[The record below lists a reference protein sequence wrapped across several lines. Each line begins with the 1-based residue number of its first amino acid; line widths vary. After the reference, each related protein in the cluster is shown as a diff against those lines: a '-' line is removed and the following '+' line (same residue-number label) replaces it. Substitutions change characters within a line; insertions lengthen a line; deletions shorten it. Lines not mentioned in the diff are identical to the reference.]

1 VSHPTPAA
9 LSPSEARQAAVRSV
23 LSNASWLIGAR
34 VTGDAVNLGLMV
46 VLARHFGPGGYGQYA
61 YGFAIATFVY
71 YFMNPGLDQLAVREC
86 SRVAVEDRARLMG
99 SLLAFQLGIGAIVAL
114 GVVGFAWLTHATA
127 ATAAIIAMLSLYQA
141 GAAVAWILF
150 VPAMA
155 DQRMALAALAEP
167 LCRMLGMVGAIVLVL
182 GFAQPLVWA
191 LVLFPLGGLVLVGL
205 GAASARSH
213 MGSLGIGITR
223 AEARRIAGLLWPFAG
238 AEVTY
243 QVWARTD
250 LILVA
255 QFLGIQAAG
264 IYASAIKFFETA
276 TIPIPL
282 AGHAASPLLSRSLP
296 VPRRLPKGSNR
307 VLAGMLALG
316 FLISWGVWFVAPAV
330 LVPLL
335 GAKFA
340 GAAVLLKY
348 LAPAGL
354 LIAIEHTSGRLLVA
368 ANAQRTRFAVFA
380 ISAVCKIGLAAV
392 LIPILGLPG
401 AVAAWITAW
410 VVNALL
416 SAGALWRGF
425 VGAGLKHAGVLVL
438 GPAAVAA
445 LVAAAVTLLRSPAAL
460 AAALSL
466 IVFLALLLR
475 GDFVPLVAG
484 RPLRL
489 LVSSLRR
496 ASS

>member
-1 VSHPTPAA
+1 VSQPIPAT
-9 LSPSEARQAAVRSV
+9 LDPPQPRPAVRSV

-34 VTGDAVNLGLMV
+34 VAGDAVNVVLMV

-86 SRVAVEDRARLMG
+86 SRVAGDERRRLMG
-99 SLLAFQLGIGAIVAL
+99 SLLAFQLGIGAVVVL
-114 GVVGFAWLTHATA
+114 GVIGFAWLTHATA
-127 ATAAIIAMLSLYQA
+127 ATAATIGMLSVYQG
-141 GAAVAWILF
+141 GAALGWILF

-155 DQRMALAALAEP
+155 EERMAMAALAEP
-167 LCRMLGMVGAIVLVL
+167 LCRMLGMLGAIVLVL
-182 GFAQPLVWA
+182 GFARPLVWA
-191 LVLFPLGGLVLVGL
+191 LVLFPVAGLVLVSM
-205 GAASARSH
+205 GALSARKH
-213 MGSLGIGITR
+213 LGSLSIGISR
-223 AEARRIAGLLWPFAG
+223 PEARRIAEVLWPFAG

-250 LILVA
+250 LILVT

-276 TIPIPL
+276 TVPVPL
-282 AGHAASPLLSRSLP
+282 AGHAASPLLSRSIP
-296 VPRRLPKGSNR
+296 VERRLPKGSDR

-316 FLISWGVWFVAPAV
+316 FLISWGVWFVAPVV

-340 GAAVLLKY
+340 AAAVLLKY

-380 ISAVCKIGLAAV
+380 ISAVCKIGLAAA
-392 LIPILGLPG
+392 LIPVLGLNG
-401 AVAAWITAW
+401 AVLAWITAW
-410 VVNALL
+410 IVNALL
-416 SAGALWRGF
+416 SAGALWRGYA
-425 VGAGLKHAGVLVL
+425 GAGLKRAGIMVL
-438 GPAAVAA
+438 GPAAAA
-445 LVAAAVTLLRSPAAL
+445 VLVAAGAIVLRLSSPL
-460 AAALSL
+460 AAGLSL
-466 IVFLALLLR
+466 LLFAALLLR

-484 RPLRL
+484 RPLGAL
-489 LVSSLRR
+489 IASLRR
-496 ASS
+496 RSA